1 MASKVAIANFAL
13 AGELSK
19 DQITALTDNTKAA
32 KLVNLMFD
40 DVAKEVMTLGVWSSA
55 TSRQTLAQDATAPG
69 WQYLYRY
76 TLPTS
81 PKFLGLLKIN
91 ELRPGD
97 YPHSIESGYLLTDET
112 TVKIQYKSWQTD
124 TEKWD
129 SMLQRCVVLKLAER
143 LCYTL
148 TGNVQLKQTLLGE
161 FEAALRIGLGVDG
174 QNQGDDDLTVTDDL
188 KDVSR

>member
-55 TSRQTLAQDATAPG
+55 TSRQTLAQDATAPD

-188 KDVSR
+188 KDVRR

>member
-1 MASKVAIANFAL
+1 MASKVTIANLAL

-40 DVAKEVMTLGVWSSA
+40 DVAKEVMTLGSWSSA
-55 TSRQTLAQDATAPG
+55 TSRQTLAQDATAPD

-76 TLPTS
+76 TLPTN

-97 YPHSIESGYLLTDET
+97 YPHSIESGYLLTDES

-148 TGNVQLKQTLLGE
+148 TGNIALKKTLLAE
-161 FEAALRIGLGVDG
+161 FEDALNKGLGIDG
-174 QNQGDDDLTVTDDL
+174 MNQGDDDLTVTDDL
-188 KDVSR
+188 KDVRR

>member
-1 MASKVAIANFAL
+1 MASKVTIANLAL

-40 DVAKEVMTLGVWSSA
+40 DVAKEVMTLGSWSSA
-55 TSRQTLAQDATAPG
+55 TSRQTLAQDATAPD
-69 WQYLYRY
+69 WEYLYRY
-76 TLPTS
+76 PLPTD
-81 PKFLGLLKIN
+81 PKFLGMIKIN
-91 ELRPGD
+91 ELLPGQI
-97 YPHSIESGYLLTDET
+97 PHSIESGYLLTDES

-148 TGNVQLKQTLLGE
+148 TGNIALKKTLLAE
-161 FEAALRIGLGVDG
+161 FEDALNKGLGIDG
-174 QNQGDDDLTVTDDL
+174 MNQGDDDLTVTDDL
-188 KDVSR
+188 KDVRR